1 MPITTLRQL
10 LDEATEKLNTAQVP
24 DPRYDAR
31 ALLMSAYQLSPA
43 QYLLYEHDA
52 PETLIPRLLPDAEAL
67 SAASTVFQANVD
79 RRQRREPLQQILG
92 TAGFY
97 GLDFL
102 VTKDVLCPRADTETL
117 VDAVLGNLMPEQ
129 IGSLHAVPSVDPAC
143 TARTEVEVPFGTS
156 STVEHDPTGAA
167 RTEVENPTVD
177 TSSSEHTVDKCP
189 DFLVHVDN
197 DGASL
202 LDVCTGSGCIAIA
215 LTKFGAFCDT
225 TAVDISDA
233 ALAVARQN
241 AERLLITETDTAPTT
256 PPCAVSADEITAT
269 ASARMNPGLRTEVHL
284 QNAAVDF
291 TLLQSDMFSALA
303 ERTDD
308 GKRKRYDVIVSNPP
322 YIPSAV
328 VDELEPE
335 VRDYEPRIALDG
347 TADGLRFYRILA
359 EESVHYLK
367 PGGRIYLE
375 IGYDQGERVPALL
388 AAAGFR
394 DITVI
399 RDFGGNDRVV
409 AAHL

>member
-10 LDEATEKLNTAQVP
+10 LDEATEKLNTAHVP

-31 ALLMSAYQLSPA
+31 ALLMSACQISPA

-52 PETLIPRLLPDAEAL
+52 PEALIPRVLPDAEAL
-67 SAASTVFQANVD
+67 SAATTLFQANVD
-79 RRQRREPLQQILG
+79 RRRRREPLQQILG

-129 IGSLHAVPSVDPAC
+129 ITSVCAAPSGTVPAC
-143 TARTEVEVPFGTS
+143 AQ
-156 STVEHDPTGAA
+156 
-167 RTEVENPTVD
+167 RTEVENPTED
-177 TSSSEHTVDKCP
+177 ASATGSTVDKFP
-189 DFLVHVDN
+189 DFLSDVDN
-197 DGASL
+197 EGASL

-215 LTKFGAFCDT
+215 LTKFGAFRDT

-233 ALAVARQN
+233 ALAIARRN
-241 AERLLITETDTAPTT
+241 AERLLITAED
-256 PPCAVSADEITAT
+256 TAT
-269 ASARMNPGLRTEVHL
+269 ATTPSVVSPDETTAESSALPGADPRTEVHL
-284 QNAAVDF
+284 QNATVDF
-291 TLLQSDMFSALA
+291 TLLRSDMFSALA
-303 ERTDD
+303 ERTED
-308 GKRKRYDVIVSNPP
+308 GQMKRYDVIVSNPP

-375 IGYDQGERVPALL
+375 IGYDQGESVPALL
-388 AAAGFR
+388 AAAGFQ

>member
-31 ALLMSAYQLSPA
+31 ALLMSACQLSPA

-52 PETLIPRLLPDAEAL
+52 PEALIPRVLPDAEAL
-67 SAASTVFQANVD
+67 SAATTVFQANVD
-79 RRQRREPLQQILG
+79 RRRRREPLQQILG

-97 GLDFL
+97 GLDFV

-129 IGSLHAVPSVDPAC
+129 MASVCAAPSGTVPAC
-143 TARTEVEVPFGTS
+143 AQ
-156 STVEHDPTGAA
+156 
-167 RTEVENPTVD
+167 RTEVENPTED
-177 TSSSEHTVDKCP
+177 ASATGSTVDKCP
-189 DFLVHVDN
+189 DFLSDVDN
-197 DGASL
+197 EGASL

-215 LTKFGAFCDT
+215 LTKFGAFRDT

-233 ALAVARQN
+233 ALAIARRN
-241 AERLLITETDTAPTT
+241 AERLLITE
-256 PPCAVSADEITAT
+256 ADTAT
-269 ASARMNPGLRTEVHL
+269 APPPCVVPPDENAVEASALPGADPRTEVHL
-284 QNAAVDF
+284 QNATVDF
-291 TLLQSDMFSALA
+291 TLLWSDMFSALA
-303 ERTDD
+303 ERAED
-308 GKRKRYDVIVSNPP
+308 GQMKRYDVIVSNPP

-359 EESVHYLK
+359 EEAVHYLK

-375 IGYDQGERVPALL
+375 IGYDQGESVPALL

-394 DITVI
+394 EITVI

>member
-31 ALLMSAYQLSPA
+31 ALLMSAYRLSPA

-52 PETLIPRLLPDAEAL
+52 PETLIPRVLPDAEAL
-67 SAASTVFQANVD
+67 SAASTVFHANVD
-79 RRQRREPLQQILG
+79 RRSRREPLQQILG

-129 IGSLHAVPSVDPAC
+129 ISTVHAAPSVN
-143 TARTEVEVPFGTS
+143 
-156 STVEHDPTGAA
+156 STCAA
-167 RTEVENPTVD
+167 RTEVENPAVD

-189 DFLVHVDN
+189 DFLAHVDN

-215 LTKFGAFCDT
+215 LTKFGAFRDT

-233 ALAVARQN
+233 ALAIARQN
-241 AERLLITETDTAPTT
+241 AERLLITEADTAATTT
-256 PPCAVSADEITAT
+256 PSAVSADEITVAT
-269 ASARMNPGLRTEVHL
+269 STRMNPGPRMEVHL

-291 TLLQSDMFSALA
+291 TLLRSDMFSALA
-303 ERTDD
+303 ERTED
-308 GKRKRYDVIVSNPP
+308 GVLKRYDVIVSNPP

-328 VDELEPE
+328 VNELEPE

-388 AAAGFR
+388 EAAGFH

>member
-52 PETLIPRLLPDAEAL
+52 PEALIPRGLPDAEAL
-67 SAASTVFQANVD
+67 SAATTLFQANVD
-79 RRQRREPLQQILG
+79 RRRRREPLQQILG

-97 GLDFL
+97 GLDFV

-129 IGSLHAVPSVDPAC
+129 MASVCAAPSGTVPAC
-143 TARTEVEVPFGTS
+143 AQ
-156 STVEHDPTGAA
+156 
-167 RTEVENPTVD
+167 RTEVENPTED
-177 TSSSEHTVDKCP
+177 ASATGSTVDKCP
-189 DFLVHVDN
+189 DFLSDVDN
-197 DGASL
+197 EGASL

-215 LTKFGAFCDT
+215 LTKFGAFRDT

-233 ALAVARQN
+233 ALAIARRN
-241 AERLLITETDTAPTT
+241 AERLLITEEDTTTAAPQCAGTTDEVVAA
-256 PPCAVSADEITAT
+256 AVAL
-269 ASARMNPGLRTEVHL
+269 PGVDSLTEVHL
-284 QNAAVDF
+284 QNATVDF
-291 TLLQSDMFSALA
+291 TLLRSDMFSALA
-303 ERTDD
+303 ERTED
-308 GKRKRYDVIVSNPP
+308 GRMKRYDVIVSNPP

-375 IGYDQGERVPALL
+375 IGYDQGESVPALL
-388 AAAGFR
+388 AAAGFQEV
-394 DITVI
+394 TVI

>member
-52 PETLIPRLLPDAEAL
+52 PEALIPRVLPDAEAL
-67 SAASTVFQANVD
+67 SAATTLFQANVD
-79 RRQRREPLQQILG
+79 RRRRREPLQQILG

-97 GLDFL
+97 GLDFV

-129 IGSLHAVPSVDPAC
+129 MASVCAAPSGTVPAC
-143 TARTEVEVPFGTS
+143 AQ
-156 STVEHDPTGAA
+156 
-167 RTEVENPTVD
+167 RTEVENPTED
-177 TSSSEHTVDKCP
+177 ASATGSTVDKCP
-189 DFLVHVDN
+189 DFLSDVDN
-197 DGASL
+197 EGASL

-215 LTKFGAFCDT
+215 LTKFGAFRDT

-233 ALAVARQN
+233 ALAIARRN
-241 AERLLITETDTAPTT
+241 AERLLITEEDTTTAAPQCAGTTDEVVAA
-256 PPCAVSADEITAT
+256 AVAL
-269 ASARMNPGLRTEVHL
+269 PGVDSLTEVHL
-284 QNAAVDF
+284 QNATVDF
-291 TLLQSDMFSALA
+291 TLLRSDMFSALA
-303 ERTDD
+303 ERTED
-308 GKRKRYDVIVSNPP
+308 GRMKRYDVIVSNPP

-375 IGYDQGERVPALL
+375 IGYDQGESVPALL
-388 AAAGFR
+388 AAAGFQEV
-394 DITVI
+394 TVI

>member
-52 PETLIPRLLPDAEAL
+52 PEALIPRVLPDAEAL
-67 SAASTVFQANVD
+67 SAASTVFHANVD
-79 RRQRREPLQQILG
+79 RRRRREPLQQILG

-129 IGSLHAVPSVDPAC
+129 IGAVHTAPSVN
-143 TARTEVEVPFGTS
+143 
-156 STVEHDPTGAA
+156 STCAA
-167 RTEVENPTVD
+167 RTEVENPAVD

-189 DFLVHVDN
+189 DFLAHVDN

-215 LTKFGAFCDT
+215 LTKFGAFRDT

-233 ALAVARQN
+233 ALAIARQN
-241 AERLLITETDTAPTT
+241 AERLLITEADTAATTT
-256 PPCAVSADEITAT
+256 PSAVSAADTMVAMST
-269 ASARMNPGLRTEVHL
+269 RMNPGPRMEVHL

-291 TLLQSDMFSALA
+291 TLLRSDMFSALA
-303 ERTDD
+303 ERTEDEQM
-308 GKRKRYDVIVSNPP
+308 KRYDIIVSNPP

-388 AAAGFR
+388 AAAGFQEV
-394 DITVI
+394 TVI

>member
-31 ALLMSAYQLSPA
+31 ALLMSACQLSPA

-52 PETLIPRLLPDAEAL
+52 PEALIPRVLPDAEAL
-67 SAASTVFQANVD
+67 SAATTLFQANVD
-79 RRQRREPLQQILG
+79 RRRRREPLQQILG

-97 GLDFL
+97 GLDF
-102 VTKDVLCPRADTETL
+102 VITKDVLCPRADTETL

-129 IGSLHAVPSVDPAC
+129 ITSVCAAPSGTVPAC
-143 TARTEVEVPFGTS
+143 AQRT
-156 STVEHDPTGAA
+156 D
-167 RTEVENPTVD
+167 VENPTEN
-177 TSSSEHTVDKCP
+177 TSAFEYTVDKCP
-189 DFLVHVDN
+189 DFLSHVDN
-197 DGASL
+197 KGASL

-215 LTKFGAFCDT
+215 LTKFGAFRDT

-233 ALAVARQN
+233 ALAIARRN
-241 AERLLITETDTAPTT
+241 AERLLITE
-256 PPCAVSADEITAT
+256 ADEGTAAT
-269 ASARMNPGLRTEVHL
+269 SALPSTCPLTEVHL
-284 QNAAVDF
+284 QNATVDF
-291 TLLQSDMFSALA
+291 TLLRSDMFSALA
-303 ERTDD
+303 ERTED
-308 GKRKRYDVIVSNPP
+308 GQMKRYDVIVSNPP
-322 YIPSAV
+322 YIPSSV

-375 IGYDQGERVPALL
+375 IGYDQGESVPALL
-388 AAAGFR
+388 AAAGFQEV
-394 DITVI
+394 TVI

>member
-10 LDEATEKLNTAQVP
+10 LDEATEKLNTTKVP

-52 PETLIPRLLPDAEAL
+52 PEALIPRVLPDAEAL
-67 SAASTVFQANVD
+67 SAATTLFQANVD
-79 RRQRREPLQQILG
+79 RRRRREPLQQILG

-97 GLDFL
+97 GLDFV

-129 IGSLHAVPSVDPAC
+129 IGAVHAALSV
-143 TARTEVEVPFGTS
+143 T
-156 STVEHDPTGAA
+156 PTCAA
-167 RTEVENPTVD
+167 RTEVGNPGVE
-177 TSSSEHTVDKCP
+177 TSSSEHMVDKCP
-189 DFLVHVDN
+189 DFLAHVDN

-215 LTKFGAFCDT
+215 LTKFGAFRDT

-233 ALAVARQN
+233 ALAIARQN
-241 AERLLITETDTAPTT
+241 AERLLITEADTATTTT
-256 PPCAVSADEITAT
+256 PSAMSADEITVAT
-269 ASARMNPGLRTEVHL
+269 STRMNPGPRMEVHL

-291 TLLQSDMFSALA
+291 TLLRSDMFSALA
-303 ERTDD
+303 ERTED
-308 GKRKRYDVIVSNPP
+308 GALKRYDVIVSNPP

>member
-10 LDEATEKLNTAQVP
+10 LDEATEKLNITKVP

-52 PETLIPRLLPDAEAL
+52 PEALIPRVLPDAEAL
-67 SAASTVFQANVD
+67 SAATTLFQANVD
-79 RRQRREPLQQILG
+79 RRRRREPLQQILG

-129 IGSLHAVPSVDPAC
+129 IGAVHTAPSVD
-143 TARTEVEVPFGTS
+143 
-156 STVEHDPTGAA
+156 STCVA
-167 RTEVENPTVD
+167 RTEVENPAVD
-177 TSSSEHTVDKCP
+177 TSSSEHSVDKCP
-189 DFLVHVDN
+189 DFLAHVDN
-197 DGASL
+197 DGESL

-215 LTKFGAFCDT
+215 LTKFGAFHDT

-233 ALAVARQN
+233 ALAIARQN
-241 AERLLITETDTAPTT
+241 AERLLITEAETVATTT
-256 PPCAVSADEITAT
+256 PSAVSADEITVAT
-269 ASARMNPGLRTEVHL
+269 STRMNPGPRMEVHL

-291 TLLQSDMFSALA
+291 TLLRSDMFSALA
-303 ERTDD
+303 ECTED
-308 GKRKRYDVIVSNPP
+308 GALKRYDVIVSNPP

-359 EESVHYLK
+359 AESVRYLK

-388 AAAGFR
+388 EAAGFQEV
-394 DITVI
+394 TVI

>member
-10 LDEATEKLNTAQVP
+10 LDEATEKLNTTKVP

-52 PETLIPRLLPDAEAL
+52 PEALIPRVLPDAEAL
-67 SAASTVFQANVD
+67 SAATTLFQANVD
-79 RRQRREPLQQILG
+79 RRRRREPLQQILG

-97 GLDFL
+97 GLDFV

-117 VDAVLGNLMPEQ
+117 VDAVL
-129 IGSLHAVPSVDPAC
+129 
-143 TARTEVEVPFGTS
+143 
-156 STVEHDPTGAA
+156 
-167 RTEVENPTVD
+167 EN
-177 TSSSEHTVDKCP
+177 
-189 DFLVHVDN
+189 VDN
-197 DGASL
+197 EGASL

-215 LTKFGAFCDT
+215 LTKFGAFRDT

-233 ALAVARQN
+233 ALAIARRN
-241 AERLLITETDTAPTT
+241 AERLLITE
-256 PPCAVSADEITAT
+256 
-269 ASARMNPGLRTEVHL
+269 
-284 QNAAVDF
+284 AVDF
-291 TLLQSDMFSALA
+291 TLLRSDMFSALA
-303 ERTDD
+303 ERTEDEQM
-308 GKRKRYDVIVSNPP
+308 KRYDVIVSNPP

-388 AAAGFR
+388 EAAGFQEV
-394 DITVI
+394 TVI

>member
-10 LDEATEKLNTAQVP
+10 LDEATEKLNTTKVP

-52 PETLIPRLLPDAEAL
+52 PEALIPRVLPDAEAL
-67 SAASTVFQANVD
+67 SAATTLFQANVD
-79 RRQRREPLQQILG
+79 RRRRREPLQQILG

-97 GLDFL
+97 GLDFV

-129 IGSLHAVPSVDPAC
+129 ITSICATPSGAVPAC
-143 TARTEVEVPFGTS
+143 AQRTDVEK
-156 STVEHDPTGAA
+156 
-167 RTEVENPTVD
+167 PTVD
-177 TSSSEHTVDKCP
+177 ASATVSTVDKCP
-189 DFLVHVDN
+189 DFLSHVDN

-215 LTKFGAFCDT
+215 LTKFGAFRDI

-233 ALAVARQN
+233 ALAIARRN
-241 AERLLITETDTAPTT
+241 AERLLITEADTAATTT
-256 PPCAVSADEITAT
+256 PVAT
-269 ASARMNPGLRTEVHL
+269 STRMNPGPRMEVHL

-291 TLLQSDMFSALA
+291 TLLRSDMFSALA
-303 ERTDD
+303 ERTED
-308 GKRKRYDVIVSNPP
+308 GALKRYDVIVSNPP

-359 EESVHYLK
+359 AESGHYLK

-388 AAAGFR
+388 AAAGFH

>member
-31 ALLMSAYQLSPA
+31 ALLMSACQLSPA

-52 PETLIPRLLPDAEAL
+52 PEALIPRVLPDAEAL
-67 SAASTVFQANVD
+67 SAATTLFQANVD
-79 RRQRREPLQQILG
+79 RRRRREPLQQILG

-97 GLDFL
+97 GLDFV

-129 IGSLHAVPSVDPAC
+129 MASVCAAPSGTVPTYAQPTDVETPTEDASATGS
-143 TARTEVEVPFGTS
+143 
-156 STVEHDPTGAA
+156 
-167 RTEVENPTVD
+167 
-177 TSSSEHTVDKCP
+177 TVDKCP
-189 DFLVHVDN
+189 DFLSHVDN
-197 DGASL
+197 EGASL

-215 LTKFGAFCDT
+215 LTKFGAFRDT

-233 ALAVARQN
+233 ALAIARRN
-241 AERLLITETDTAPTT
+241 AERLLITEADTVADTT
-256 PPCAVSADEITAT
+256 PYAVSPDETTAEAAALPGAD
-269 ASARMNPGLRTEVHL
+269 SLTEVYL
-284 QNAAVDF
+284 QNATVDF
-291 TLLQSDMFSALA
+291 TLLRSDMFSALA
-303 ERTDD
+303 ERTED
-308 GKRKRYDVIVSNPP
+308 GKLKKYDVIVSNPP

-375 IGYDQGERVPALL
+375 IGYDQGESVPALL
-388 AAAGFR
+388 AAAGFQ

-399 RDFGGNDRVV
+399 RDFGGNNRVV

>member
-10 LDEATEKLNTAQVP
+10 LDEATEKLNTTKVP

-52 PETLIPRLLPDAEAL
+52 PEALIPRVLPDAEAL
-67 SAASTVFQANVD
+67 SAATTLFQANVE
-79 RRQRREPLQQILG
+79 RRRRREPLQQILG

-97 GLDFL
+97 GLDF
-102 VTKDVLCPRADTETL
+102 VITKDVLCPRADTETL

-129 IGSLHAVPSVDPAC
+129 ITSICAAPSGAVPAC
-143 TARTEVEVPFGTS
+143 AQRTDVEKP
-156 STVEHDPTGAA
+156 
-167 RTEVENPTVD
+167 
-177 TSSSEHTVDKCP
+177 TVDKCP
-189 DFLVHVDN
+189 DFLSHVEN
-197 DGASL
+197 EGASL

-215 LTKFGAFCDT
+215 LTKFGAFRDT

-233 ALAVARQN
+233 ALAIARQN
-241 AERLLITETDTAPTT
+241 AERLLITEADTAATTT
-256 PPCAVSADEITAT
+256 PSAVSADEITVAT
-269 ASARMNPGLRTEVHL
+269 STRMEMHL

-291 TLLQSDMFSALA
+291 TLLRSDMFSALA
-303 ERTDD
+303 ERTED
-308 GKRKRYDVIVSNPP
+308 GALKRYDVIVSNPP

-388 AAAGFR
+388 EAAGFR
-394 DITVI
+394 EVTVI

-409 AAHL
+409 AAHV

>member
-10 LDEATEKLNTAQVP
+10 LDEATEKLNTAKVP

-31 ALLMSAYQLSPA
+31 ALLMSACQLTPA

-52 PETLIPRLLPDAEAL
+52 PEALIPRVLTDAEAL
-67 SAASTVFQANVD
+67 SAALTLFQANVD
-79 RRQRREPLQQILG
+79 RRRRREPLQQILG

-97 GLDFL
+97 GLDFV

-117 VDAVLGNLMPEQ
+117 VDAVLGNLMSEQ
-129 IGSLHAVPSVDPAC
+129 IRAVHAAPRPQMTSIC
-143 TARTEVEVPFGTS
+143 TAS
-156 STVEHDPTGAA
+156 SGALA
-167 RTEVENPTVD
+167 CVQCTEVENPAVD

-189 DFLVHVDN
+189 DFLAHVDN
-197 DGASL
+197 EGASL

-215 LTKFGAFCDT
+215 LTKFGAFRDT

-233 ALAVARQN
+233 ALAIAHQN
-241 AERLLITETDTAPTT
+241 AERLLITE
-256 PPCAVSADEITAT
+256 
-269 ASARMNPGLRTEVHL
+269 
-284 QNAAVDF
+284 AVDF
-291 TLLQSDMFSALA
+291 TLLRSDMFSALA
-303 ERTDD
+303 ERTED
-308 GKRKRYDVIVSNPP
+308 GALKRYDVIVSNPP

-359 EESVHYLK
+359 AESVHYLK

>member
-10 LDEATEKLNTAQVP
+10 LDEATEKLNIAQVP

-52 PETLIPRLLPDAEAL
+52 PEALIPRVLPDAEAL
-67 SAASTVFQANVD
+67 SAATTLFQANVD
-79 RRQRREPLQQILG
+79 RRRRREPLQQILG

-97 GLDFL
+97 GLDFV

-129 IGSLHAVPSVDPAC
+129 MASA
-143 TARTEVEVPFGTS
+143 
-156 STVEHDPTGAA
+156 
-167 RTEVENPTVD
+167 
-177 TSSSEHTVDKCP
+177 SEHTVDKCP
-189 DFLVHVDN
+189 DFLSHVDN
-197 DGASL
+197 EGASL

-215 LTKFGAFCDT
+215 LTKFGAFRDT

-233 ALAVARQN
+233 ALAIARRN
-241 AERLLITETDTAPTT
+241 AERLLITE
-256 PPCAVSADEITAT
+256 
-269 ASARMNPGLRTEVHL
+269 
-284 QNAAVDF
+284 AVDF
-291 TLLQSDMFSALA
+291 TLLRSDMFSALA
-303 ERTDD
+303 ERTED
-308 GKRKRYDVIVSNPP
+308 GKLKKYDVIVSNPP

-359 EESVHYLK
+359 EEAVHYLK

-375 IGYDQGERVPALL
+375 IGYDQGESVPALFE
-388 AAAGFR
+388 AAGFQEV
-394 DITVI
+394 TVI

>member
-1 MPITTLRQL
+1 MSALTFRQL
-10 LDEATEKLNTAQVP
+10 LDEATNQLHMAQVP

-31 ALLMSAYQLSPA
+31 ALLMSAYHLQPT
-43 QYLLYEHDA
+43 QYLLYENDT
-52 PETLIPRLLPDAEAL
+52 PEVLIPKMLPDTEAL
-67 SAASTVFQANVD
+67 SAATAAFQAGVL

-97 GLDFL
+97 GLDFV

-129 IGSLHAVPSVDPAC
+129 IRSAHVAEEKIRADQASQMDMSGTCSAC
-143 TARTEVEVPFGTS
+143 GQRMEVEMRDAVS
-156 STVEHDPTGAA
+156 
-167 RTEVENPTVD
+167 
-177 TSSSEHTVDKCP
+177 VDKCP
-189 DFLVHVDN
+189 DFLSYVDN
-197 DGASL
+197 EGASL

-215 LTKFGAFCDT
+215 LTKFGAFHDT

-233 ALAVARQN
+233 ALAIAWQN
-241 AERLLITETDTAPTT
+241 AARLLISDADTVAAP
-256 PPCAVSADEITAT
+256 PPCAERADETVDGQLNLPAT
-269 ASARMNPGLRTEVHL
+269 DSLECGLHL
-284 QNAAVDF
+284 QNAVVDF
-291 TLLQSDMFSALA
+291 TLLRSDMFSALA
-303 ERTDD
+303 ERKEAD
-308 GKRKRYDVIVSNPP
+308 GGMKKYDVIVSNPP

-359 EESVHYLK
+359 EESVKYLK

-388 AAAGFR
+388 EAAGFR
-394 DITVI
+394 EVTVI

>member
-10 LDEATEKLNTAQVP
+10 LDEATEKLNTTKVP

-52 PETLIPRLLPDAEAL
+52 PETLIPRVLPDAEAL
-67 SAASTVFQANVD
+67 SAASTVFHANVD
-79 RRQRREPLQQILG
+79 RRSRREPLQQILG

-129 IGSLHAVPSVDPAC
+129 IGAVHAAPSVDP
-143 TARTEVEVPFGTS
+143 TS
-156 STVEHDPTGAA
+156 VV
-167 RTEVENPTVD
+167 RTEVENPAVD
-177 TSSSEHTVDKCP
+177 PSSSEHMVDKCP
-189 DFLVHVDN
+189 DFLAHVDN

-215 LTKFGAFCDT
+215 LTKFGAFHDT

-233 ALAVARQN
+233 ALAIARQN
-241 AERLLITETDTAPTT
+241 AERLLITEADTTVTT
-256 PPCAVSADEITAT
+256 TSSAVSADEITVAT
-269 ASARMNPGLRTEVHL
+269 STRMNPGPRMEVHL

-291 TLLQSDMFSALA
+291 TLLRSDMFSALA
-303 ERTDD
+303 ERTED
-308 GKRKRYDVIVSNPP
+308 GALKRYDVIVSNPP

-359 EESVHYLK
+359 EESVRYLK

>member
-10 LDEATEKLNTAQVP
+10 LDEATEKLNTTKVP

-52 PETLIPRLLPDAEAL
+52 PEALIPRALPDAEAL
-67 SAASTVFQANVD
+67 SAATTLFQANVD
-79 RRQRREPLQQILG
+79 RRRRREPLQQILG

-129 IGSLHAVPSVDPAC
+129 IGAVHTAPSVN
-143 TARTEVEVPFGTS
+143 
-156 STVEHDPTGAA
+156 STCAA
-167 RTEVENPTVD
+167 RTEVENPAVD

-189 DFLVHVDN
+189 DFLAHVDN

-215 LTKFGAFCDT
+215 LTKFGAFRDT

-233 ALAVARQN
+233 ALAIARQN
-241 AERLLITETDTAPTT
+241 AERLLITEADTATTTT
-256 PPCAVSADEITAT
+256 PSAVSADEITVAT
-269 ASARMNPGLRTEVHL
+269 STQMNPGPRMEVHL

-291 TLLQSDMFSALA
+291 TLLRSDMFSALA
-303 ERTDD
+303 ERTED
-308 GKRKRYDVIVSNPP
+308 GAMKRYDVIVSNPP

-375 IGYDQGERVPALL
+375 IGYDQGECVPALL
-388 AAAGFR
+388 AAAGFH

>member
-10 LDEATEKLNTAQVP
+10 LDEATETLNTAQVP

-52 PETLIPRLLPDAEAL
+52 PEALIPRVLPDAAAL
-67 SAASTVFQANVD
+67 SAAATVFHANVD
-79 RRQRREPLQQILG
+79 RRSRREPLQQILG

-129 IGSLHAVPSVDPAC
+129 IGAVHAAPSVDP
-143 TARTEVEVPFGTS
+143 TS
-156 STVEHDPTGAA
+156 AA
-167 RTEVENPTVD
+167 RTEVENPAVD
-177 TSSSEHTVDKCP
+177 PSSSEHMVDKCP
-189 DFLVHVDN
+189 DFLIHVDN

-215 LTKFGAFCDT
+215 LTKFGAFRDT
-225 TAVDISDA
+225 MAVDISDA
-233 ALAVARQN
+233 ALAIARQN
-241 AERLLITETDTAPTT
+241 AERLLITEADTTATT
-256 PPCAVSADEITAT
+256 TSSAVSADEITVAT
-269 ASARMNPGLRTEVHL
+269 STRMNPGPRMEVHL

-291 TLLQSDMFSALA
+291 TLLRSDMFSALA
-303 ERTDD
+303 ERTED
-308 GKRKRYDVIVSNPP
+308 GALKRYDVIVSNPP

-359 EESVHYLK
+359 EESVRYLK

>member
-10 LDEATEKLNTAQVP
+10 LDEATEKLNTTKVP

-52 PETLIPRLLPDAEAL
+52 PEALIPRVLPDAEAL
-67 SAASTVFQANVD
+67 SAATTLFQANVD
-79 RRQRREPLQQILG
+79 RRRRREPLQQILG

-97 GLDFL
+97 GLDFV

-129 IGSLHAVPSVDPAC
+129 ITSICAAPSGAVPAC
-143 TARTEVEVPFGTS
+143 AQRTDVEK
-156 STVEHDPTGAA
+156 
-167 RTEVENPTVD
+167 PTVD
-177 TSSSEHTVDKCP
+177 ASATVSTVDKCP
-189 DFLVHVDN
+189 DFLSHVDN

-215 LTKFGAFCDT
+215 LTKFGAFRDT

-233 ALAVARQN
+233 ALAIARQN
-241 AERLLITETDTAPTT
+241 AERLLITEADTAATTT
-256 PPCAVSADEITAT
+256 PSAVSAADTMVARST
-269 ASARMNPGLRTEVHL
+269 RMNPGPRMEVHL

-291 TLLQSDMFSALA
+291 TLLRSDMFSALA
-303 ERTDD
+303 ERTED
-308 GKRKRYDVIVSNPP
+308 GALKRYDVIVSNPP

-359 EESVHYLK
+359 AESVRYLK

-388 AAAGFR
+388 EAAGFR
-394 DITVI
+394 EVTVI

>member
-52 PETLIPRLLPDAEAL
+52 PETLIPRVLPDAEAL

-129 IGSLHAVPSVDPAC
+129 IGSVHAVPSVDPAC
-143 TARTEVEVPFGTS
+143 T
-156 STVEHDPTGAA
+156 A

-215 LTKFGAFCDT
+215 LTKFGAFRDT

-233 ALAVARQN
+233 ALAIARQN
-241 AERLLITETDTAPTT
+241 AERLLITETDTAPATT
-256 PPCAVSADEITAT
+256 PCAVSADETTAT

-291 TLLQSDMFSALA
+291 TLLRSDMFSALA

>member
-10 LDEATEKLNTAQVP
+10 LDEATETLNTAQVP

-52 PETLIPRLLPDAEAL
+52 PEALIPRVLPDAEAL
-67 SAASTVFQANVD
+67 SAATTLFQANVD
-79 RRQRREPLQQILG
+79 RRSRREPLQQILG

-129 IGSLHAVPSVDPAC
+129 IGAVHAAPSVDP
-143 TARTEVEVPFGTS
+143 TS
-156 STVEHDPTGAA
+156 VV
-167 RTEVENPTVD
+167 RTEVENPAVD
-177 TSSSEHTVDKCP
+177 PSSSEHMVDKCP
-189 DFLVHVDN
+189 DFLIHVDN

-215 LTKFGAFCDT
+215 LTKFGAFRDT
-225 TAVDISDA
+225 MAVDISDA
-233 ALAVARQN
+233 ALTIARQN
-241 AERLLITETDTAPTT
+241 AERLLITEADTTATT
-256 PPCAVSADEITAT
+256 TSSAVSADEITVAT
-269 ASARMNPGLRTEVHL
+269 STRMNPGPRMEVHL

-291 TLLQSDMFSALA
+291 TLLRSDMFSALA
-303 ERTDD
+303 ERTED
-308 GKRKRYDVIVSNPP
+308 GALKRYDVIVSNPP

-359 EESVHYLK
+359 EESVRYLK

>member
-10 LDEATEKLNTAQVP
+10 LDEATEKLNITKVP

-52 PETLIPRLLPDAEAL
+52 PEALIPRVLPDAEAL
-67 SAASTVFQANVD
+67 SAATTLFQANVD
-79 RRQRREPLQQILG
+79 RRRRREPLQQILG

-97 GLDFL
+97 GLDFV

-129 IGSLHAVPSVDPAC
+129 IGAVHTAPSVD
-143 TARTEVEVPFGTS
+143 
-156 STVEHDPTGAA
+156 STCVA
-167 RTEVENPTVD
+167 RTEVENPAVD
-177 TSSSEHTVDKCP
+177 TSSSEHSVDKCP
-189 DFLVHVDN
+189 DFLAHVDN
-197 DGASL
+197 DGESL

-215 LTKFGAFCDT
+215 LTKFGAFHDT

-233 ALAVARQN
+233 ALAIARQN
-241 AERLLITETDTAPTT
+241 AERLLITEAETVATTT
-256 PPCAVSADEITAT
+256 PSAVSADEITVAT
-269 ASARMNPGLRTEVHL
+269 STRMNPGPRMEVHL

-291 TLLQSDMFSALA
+291 TLLRSDMFSALA
-303 ERTDD
+303 ERTED
-308 GKRKRYDVIVSNPP
+308 GALKRYDVIVSNPP

-359 EESVHYLK
+359 AESVHYLK

-388 AAAGFR
+388 EAAGFH

>member
-10 LDEATEKLNTAQVP
+10 LDEATEKLNTTKVP

-31 ALLMSAYQLSPA
+31 ALLMSACQLSPA

-52 PETLIPRLLPDAEAL
+52 PEALIPRVLPDAEAL
-67 SAASTVFQANVD
+67 SAAITVFQANVD
-79 RRQRREPLQQILG
+79 RRRRREPLQQILG

-129 IGSLHAVPSVDPAC
+129 IVSVC
-143 TARTEVEVPFGTS
+143 TAPSEIVPTCAPHMDVD
-156 STVEHDPTGAA
+156 T
-167 RTEVENPTVD
+167 PTVN

-189 DFLVHVDN
+189 DFLMHVDN
-197 DGASL
+197 GGASL

-215 LTKFGAFCDT
+215 LTKFGAFRDT

-233 ALAVARQN
+233 ALAIARRN
-241 AERLLITETDTAPTT
+241 AERLLITE
-256 PPCAVSADEITAT
+256 
-269 ASARMNPGLRTEVHL
+269 
-284 QNAAVDF
+284 AVDF
-291 TLLQSDMFSALA
+291 TLLRSDMFSALA
-303 ERTDD
+303 ERTED
-308 GKRKRYDVIVSNPP
+308 GALKRYDVIVSNPP

-359 EESVHYLK
+359 AESGHYLK

-388 AAAGFR
+388 EAAGFQEV
-394 DITVI
+394 TVI

>member
-52 PETLIPRLLPDAEAL
+52 PEALIPRVLPDAEAL
-67 SAASTVFQANVD
+67 SAATTLFQANVD
-79 RRQRREPLQQILG
+79 RRRRREPLQQILG
-92 TAGFY
+92 IAGFY
-97 GLDFL
+97 GLDFV

-129 IGSLHAVPSVDPAC
+129 IASVCAAPSGTVPAC
-143 TARTEVEVPFGTS
+143 AL
-156 STVEHDPTGAA
+156 
-167 RTEVENPTVD
+167 RTEVENPTED
-177 TSSSEHTVDKCP
+177 ASATGSTVDKCP
-189 DFLVHVDN
+189 DFLSHVDN
-197 DGASL
+197 EGASL

-215 LTKFGAFCDT
+215 LTKFGAFRDT

-233 ALAVARQN
+233 ALAIARRN
-241 AERLLITETDTAPTT
+241 AERLLIIAED
-256 PPCAVSADEITAT
+256 TAT
-269 ASARMNPGLRTEVHL
+269 APPPCVVPPDENAVEASALPDTDSLTEVHI
-284 QNAAVDF
+284 QNATVDF
-291 TLLQSDMFSALA
+291 TLLRSDMFSALA
-303 ERTDD
+303 ERTED
-308 GKRKRYDVIVSNPP
+308 GQMKRYDVIVSNPP

-359 EESVHYLK
+359 EEAVHYLK

-375 IGYDQGERVPALL
+375 IGYDQGESVPALL

-394 DITVI
+394 EITVI
-399 RDFGGNDRVV
+399 RDFGGNNRVV

>member
-52 PETLIPRLLPDAEAL
+52 PETLIPRVLPDAEAL
-67 SAASTVFQANVD
+67 SAATTLFQANVD
-79 RRQRREPLQQILG
+79 RRRRREPLQQILG

-129 IGSLHAVPSVDPAC
+129 IGAVHTAPSVD
-143 TARTEVEVPFGTS
+143 
-156 STVEHDPTGAA
+156 STCAA
-167 RTEVENPTVD
+167 RTEVENPAVD

-189 DFLVHVDN
+189 DFLAHVDN

-215 LTKFGAFCDT
+215 LTKFGTFRDT

-233 ALAVARQN
+233 ALAIARQN
-241 AERLLITETDTAPTT
+241 AERLLITEADTATTTT
-256 PPCAVSADEITAT
+256 PSAVSADEITVAT
-269 ASARMNPGLRTEVHL
+269 STQMNPGPRMEVHL

-291 TLLQSDMFSALA
+291 TLLRSDMFSALA
-303 ERTDD
+303 ERTED
-308 GKRKRYDVIVSNPP
+308 GAMKRYDVIVSNPP

-388 AAAGFR
+388 AAAGFQEV
-394 DITVI
+394 TVI

>member
-10 LDEATEKLNTAQVP
+10 LDEATETLNTAQVP

-52 PETLIPRLLPDAEAL
+52 PETLIPRVLPDAEAL
-67 SAASTVFQANVD
+67 SAATTLFQANVD
-79 RRQRREPLQQILG
+79 RRSRREPLQQILG

-129 IGSLHAVPSVDPAC
+129 IGAVHAAPSVDP
-143 TARTEVEVPFGTS
+143 TS
-156 STVEHDPTGAA
+156 AA
-167 RTEVENPTVD
+167 RTEVENLAVD

-189 DFLVHVDN
+189 DFLAHVDN

-215 LTKFGAFCDT
+215 LTKFGAFRDT
-225 TAVDISDA
+225 MAVDISDA
-233 ALAVARQN
+233 ALAIARQN
-241 AERLLITETDTAPTT
+241 AERLLITEADTAATMT
-256 PPCAVSADEITAT
+256 PCAVSADETMVAT
-269 ASARMNPGLRTEVHL
+269 STRMNPGPRTEVHL
-284 QNAAVDF
+284 QHAAVDF
-291 TLLQSDMFSALA
+291 TLLRSDMFSALA
-303 ERTDD
+303 ERTED
-308 GKRKRYDVIVSNPP
+308 GALKRYDVIVSNPP

-347 TADGLRFYRILA
+347 TVDGLRFYRILA
-359 EESVHYLK
+359 AESVHYLK

>member
-10 LDEATEKLNTAQVP
+10 LDEATEKLNTTKVP

-52 PETLIPRLLPDAEAL
+52 PETLIPRVLPDAEAL
-67 SAASTVFQANVD
+67 SAATTLFQANVD
-79 RRQRREPLQQILG
+79 RRRRREPLQQILG

-129 IGSLHAVPSVDPAC
+129 IGAVHTAPSVN
-143 TARTEVEVPFGTS
+143 
-156 STVEHDPTGAA
+156 STCAA
-167 RTEVENPTVD
+167 RTEAENPAVD

-189 DFLVHVDN
+189 DFLAHVDN

-215 LTKFGAFCDT
+215 LTKFGAFRDT

-233 ALAVARQN
+233 ALAIARQN
-241 AERLLITETDTAPTT
+241 AERLLITEADTATTTT
-256 PPCAVSADEITAT
+256 PSAMSADEITVAT
-269 ASARMNPGLRTEVHL
+269 STRMNPGPRMEVHL

-291 TLLQSDMFSALA
+291 TLLRSDMFSALA
-303 ERTDD
+303 ERTED
-308 GKRKRYDVIVSNPP
+308 GALKRYDVIVSNPP

-388 AAAGFR
+388 AAAGFH

-399 RDFGGNDRVV
+399 LDFGGNDRVV

>member
-52 PETLIPRLLPDAEAL
+52 PEALVPRVLPDAEAL
-67 SAASTVFQANVD
+67 SAATTLFQANVD
-79 RRQRREPLQQILG
+79 RRRRREPLQQILG

-97 GLDFL
+97 GLDFV

-129 IGSLHAVPSVDPAC
+129 MAFVCAAPSGTVPAC
-143 TARTEVEVPFGTS
+143 AQ
-156 STVEHDPTGAA
+156 
-167 RTEVENPTVD
+167 RTEVENPTED
-177 TSSSEHTVDKCP
+177 ASATGSTVDKCP
-189 DFLVHVDN
+189 DFLSDVDN
-197 DGASL
+197 EGASL

-215 LTKFGAFCDT
+215 LTKFGAFRDT

-233 ALAVARQN
+233 ALAIARRN
-241 AERLLITETDTAPTT
+241 AERLLITEED
-256 PPCAVSADEITAT
+256 TAT
-269 ASARMNPGLRTEVHL
+269 APPPCVVPPDESAVEASALPGTDPRTEVHL
-284 QNAAVDF
+284 QNATVDF
-291 TLLQSDMFSALA
+291 TLLRSDMFSALA
-303 ERTDD
+303 ERAED
-308 GKRKRYDVIVSNPP
+308 GQMKRYDVIVSNPP

-375 IGYDQGERVPALL
+375 IGYDQGESVPALL

-394 DITVI
+394 EVTVI

>member
-52 PETLIPRLLPDAEAL
+52 PEALIPRVLPDAEAL
-67 SAASTVFQANVD
+67 SAATTLFQANVD
-79 RRQRREPLQQILG
+79 RRRRREPLQQILG
-92 TAGFY
+92 IAGFY
-97 GLDFL
+97 GLDFV

-129 IGSLHAVPSVDPAC
+129 IASVCAAPSGTVPAC
-143 TARTEVEVPFGTS
+143 ALRTEVES
-156 STVEHDPTGAA
+156 PTEDASATG
-167 RTEVENPTVD
+167 
-177 TSSSEHTVDKCP
+177 STVDKCP
-189 DFLVHVDN
+189 DFLSDVDN
-197 DGASL
+197 EGASL

-215 LTKFGAFCDT
+215 LTKFGAFRDT

-233 ALAVARQN
+233 ALAIARRN
-241 AERLLITETDTAPTT
+241 AERLLITEADTAADTT
-256 PPCAVSADEITAT
+256 PCAVSPDESAVE
-269 ASARMNPGLRTEVHL
+269 ASALPGADPRTEVHL

-291 TLLQSDMFSALA
+291 TLLRSDMFSALA
-303 ERTDD
+303 ERTED
-308 GKRKRYDVIVSNPP
+308 GQMKRYDVIVSNPP

-359 EESVHYLK
+359 EEAVHYLK

-375 IGYDQGERVPALL
+375 IGYDQGESVPALL

-394 DITVI
+394 EITVI
-399 RDFGGNDRVV
+399 RDFGGNNRVV

>member
-10 LDEATEKLNTAQVP
+10 LDEATEKLNTTKVP

-52 PETLIPRLLPDAEAL
+52 PEALIPRVLPDAEAL
-67 SAASTVFQANVD
+67 SAATTLFQANVD
-79 RRQRREPLQQILG
+79 RRRRREPLQQILG

-129 IGSLHAVPSVDPAC
+129 IGAVHTAPSVD
-143 TARTEVEVPFGTS
+143 
-156 STVEHDPTGAA
+156 STCAA
-167 RTEVENPTVD
+167 RTEVENPGVE

-189 DFLVHVDN
+189 DFLSHVDN

-215 LTKFGAFCDT
+215 LTKFGAFRDI

-233 ALAVARQN
+233 ALAIARRN
-241 AERLLITETDTAPTT
+241 AERLLITEADTAATTT
-256 PPCAVSADEITAT
+256 PSAVSADETTVAT
-269 ASARMNPGLRTEVHL
+269 STRMEVHL

-291 TLLQSDMFSALA
+291 TLLRSDMFSALA
-303 ERTDD
+303 ERTED
-308 GKRKRYDVIVSNPP
+308 GALKRYDVIVSNPP

-359 EESVHYLK
+359 AESVHYLK

-388 AAAGFR
+388 EAAGFH

>member
-10 LDEATEKLNTAQVP
+10 LDEATETLNTAQVP

-43 QYLLYEHDA
+43 QYLLYV
-52 PETLIPRLLPDAEAL
+52 PPDAEAL
-67 SAASTVFQANVD
+67 SAATTLFQANVD
-79 RRQRREPLQQILG
+79 RRSRREPLQQILG

-129 IGSLHAVPSVDPAC
+129 IGAVHAAPSVDP
-143 TARTEVEVPFGTS
+143 TS
-156 STVEHDPTGAA
+156 VV
-167 RTEVENPTVD
+167 RTEVENPAVD
-177 TSSSEHTVDKCP
+177 PSSSEHMVDKCP
-189 DFLVHVDN
+189 DFLAHVDN
-197 DGASL
+197 DGAS

-215 LTKFGAFCDT
+215 LTKFGAFRDT
-225 TAVDISDA
+225 MAVDISDA
-233 ALAVARQN
+233 ALAIARQN
-241 AERLLITETDTAPTT
+241 AERLLITEADTTATT
-256 PPCAVSADEITAT
+256 TSSAVSADEITVAT
-269 ASARMNPGLRTEVHL
+269 STRMNPGPRMEVHL

-291 TLLQSDMFSALA
+291 TLLRSDMFSALA
-303 ERTDD
+303 ERTED
-308 GKRKRYDVIVSNPP
+308 GALKRYDVIVSNPP

-359 EESVHYLK
+359 EESVRYLK

>member
-10 LDEATEKLNTAQVP
+10 LDEATEKLNTTKVP

-52 PETLIPRLLPDAEAL
+52 PEALIPRVLPDAEAL
-67 SAASTVFQANVD
+67 SAATTLFQANVD
-79 RRQRREPLQQILG
+79 RRRRREPLQQILG

-97 GLDFL
+97 GLDFV

-129 IGSLHAVPSVDPAC
+129 IGAVHTAPSVD
-143 TARTEVEVPFGTS
+143 
-156 STVEHDPTGAA
+156 STCEA
-167 RTEVENPTVD
+167 RTEVENPAVD

-189 DFLVHVDN
+189 DFLAHVDN

-215 LTKFGAFCDT
+215 LTKFGAFRDT

-233 ALAVARQN
+233 ALAIARQN
-241 AERLLITETDTAPTT
+241 AERLLITE
-256 PPCAVSADEITAT
+256 
-269 ASARMNPGLRTEVHL
+269 
-284 QNAAVDF
+284 AVDF
-291 TLLQSDMFSALA
+291 TLLRSDMFSALA
-303 ERTDD
+303 KRMED
-308 GKRKRYDVIVSNPP
+308 GALKRYDVIVSNPP

-359 EESVHYLK
+359 EESGHYLK

-388 AAAGFR
+388 AAAGFH

>member
-10 LDEATEKLNTAQVP
+10 LDEATEKLNTTKVP

-52 PETLIPRLLPDAEAL
+52 PETLIPRVLPDAEAL
-67 SAASTVFQANVD
+67 SAASTVFHANVD
-79 RRQRREPLQQILG
+79 RRSRREPLQQILG

-97 GLDFL
+97 GLDFV

-129 IGSLHAVPSVDPAC
+129 IRAVHAAPSVA
-143 TARTEVEVPFGTS
+143 
-156 STVEHDPTGAA
+156 PTCAT
-167 RTEVENPTVD
+167 RTEVENPAVD
-177 TSSSEHTVDKCP
+177 TFSSEHTVDKCP
-189 DFLVHVDN
+189 DFLAHVDN

-215 LTKFGAFCDT
+215 LTKFGAFRDT

-233 ALAVARQN
+233 ALAIARQN
-241 AERLLITETDTAPTT
+241 AERLLITE
-256 PPCAVSADEITAT
+256 
-269 ASARMNPGLRTEVHL
+269 
-284 QNAAVDF
+284 AVDF
-291 TLLQSDMFSALA
+291 TLLRSDMFSALA
-303 ERTDD
+303 ERTED
-308 GKRKRYDVIVSNPP
+308 GALKRYDVIVSNPP

-359 EESVHYLK
+359 AESVHYLK

-388 AAAGFR
+388 AAAGFQEV
-394 DITVI
+394 TVI

>member
-1 MPITTLRQL
+1 MPIITLRQL
-10 LDEATEKLNTAQVP
+10 LDEATEKLNTTKVP

-31 ALLMSAYQLSPA
+31 ALLMSAYQLSSA

-52 PETLIPRLLPDAEAL
+52 PEALIPRVLPDAEAL
-67 SAASTVFQANVD
+67 SAATTLFRANVD
-79 RRQRREPLQQILG
+79 RRRRREPLQQILG

-97 GLDFL
+97 GLDFV

-129 IGSLHAVPSVDPAC
+129 MASVCAAPSGTVPAC
-143 TARTEVEVPFGTS
+143 AQRT
-156 STVEHDPTGAA
+156 D
-167 RTEVENPTVD
+167 VENPTEN
-177 TSSSEHTVDKCP
+177 TSASEDAVDKCP
-189 DFLVHVDN
+189 DFLSDVDN
-197 DGASL
+197 EGASL

-215 LTKFGAFCDT
+215 LTKFGAFRDT

-233 ALAVARQN
+233 ALAIARRN
-241 AERLLITETDTAPTT
+241 AERLLITAEDTATDTT
-256 PPCAVSADEITAT
+256 PCAVLPDETTTTTPCTASADEGTAAT
-269 ASARMNPGLRTEVHL
+269 SALPSTCPRTEVHL
-284 QNAAVDF
+284 QNATVDF
-291 TLLQSDMFSALA
+291 TLLRSDMFSALA
-303 ERTDD
+303 ERTED
-308 GKRKRYDVIVSNPP
+308 GQMKRYDVIVSNPP

-375 IGYDQGERVPALL
+375 IGYDQGESVPALL

-394 DITVI
+394 DVTVI

-409 AAHL
+409 AAHI

>member
-31 ALLMSAYQLSPA
+31 ALLMSACQLSPA

-52 PETLIPRLLPDAEAL
+52 PEALIPRVLPDAEAL
-67 SAASTVFQANVD
+67 SAATTLFQANVD
-79 RRQRREPLQQILG
+79 RRRRREPLQQILG

-97 GLDFL
+97 GLDFV

-129 IGSLHAVPSVDPAC
+129 MASVCAAPSGTVPAC
-143 TARTEVEVPFGTS
+143 AQRTDVES
-156 STVEHDPTGAA
+156 PTEDASATG
-167 RTEVENPTVD
+167 
-177 TSSSEHTVDKCP
+177 STVDKCP
-189 DFLVHVDN
+189 DFLSHVDN
-197 DGASL
+197 EGVSL

-215 LTKFGAFCDT
+215 LTKFGAFRDT
-225 TAVDISDA
+225 TAVDISNA
-233 ALAVARQN
+233 ALAIARRN
-241 AERLLITETDTAPTT
+241 AERLLITAED
-256 PPCAVSADEITAT
+256 TAT
-269 ASARMNPGLRTEVHL
+269 ATTPSVVSPDETTAEASALPGTGSLTEVHL
-284 QNAAVDF
+284 QNATVDF
-291 TLLQSDMFSALA
+291 TLLRSDMFSALA
-303 ERTDD
+303 ERTED
-308 GKRKRYDVIVSNPP
+308 GQMKRYDVIVSNPP

-375 IGYDQGERVPALL
+375 IGYDQGESVPALL
-388 AAAGFR
+388 AAAGFQEV
-394 DITVI
+394 TVI
-399 RDFGGNDRVV
+399 RDFGGNDRLV

>member
-52 PETLIPRLLPDAEAL
+52 PETLIPRVLPDAEAL
-67 SAASTVFQANVD
+67 SAASTVFHANVD
-79 RRQRREPLQQILG
+79 RRRRREPLQQILG

-129 IGSLHAVPSVDPAC
+129 IGAVHTAPSVN
-143 TARTEVEVPFGTS
+143 
-156 STVEHDPTGAA
+156 STCAA
-167 RTEVENPTVD
+167 RTEVENPAVD

-189 DFLVHVDN
+189 DFLAHVDN

-215 LTKFGAFCDT
+215 LTKFGAFRDT

-233 ALAVARQN
+233 ALAIARQN
-241 AERLLITETDTAPTT
+241 AERLLITEADTATTTT
-256 PPCAVSADEITAT
+256 PSAVSADEITVAT
-269 ASARMNPGLRTEVHL
+269 STQMNPGPRMEVHL

-291 TLLQSDMFSALA
+291 TLLRSDMFSALA
-303 ERTDD
+303 ERTED
-308 GKRKRYDVIVSNPP
+308 GALKRYDVIVSNPP

-347 TADGLRFYRILA
+347 TADGLRFYRTLA
-359 EESVHYLK
+359 AESVHYLK

-388 AAAGFR
+388 EAAGFR

>member
-10 LDEATEKLNTAQVP
+10 LDEATEKLNTTKVP

-52 PETLIPRLLPDAEAL
+52 PEALIPRVLPDAEAL
-67 SAASTVFQANVD
+67 SAATTLFQANVD
-79 RRQRREPLQQILG
+79 RRRRREPLQQILG

-97 GLDFL
+97 GLDFV

-129 IGSLHAVPSVDPAC
+129 MASVCAAPSGTVPAC
-143 TARTEVEVPFGTS
+143 ALRTDVESPTENTS
-156 STVEHDPTGAA
+156 A
-167 RTEVENPTVD
+167 
-177 TSSSEHTVDKCP
+177 SEDAVDKCP
-189 DFLVHVDN
+189 DFLSHVDN
-197 DGASL
+197 EGASL

-215 LTKFGAFCDT
+215 LTKFGAFRDT

-233 ALAVARQN
+233 ALAIARRN
-241 AERLLITETDTAPTT
+241 AERLLITEVDTVDDMTPYTVSPDETT
-256 PPCAVSADEITAT
+256 AEAATLPGAD
-269 ASARMNPGLRTEVHL
+269 PRTEVHL
-284 QNAAVDF
+284 QNATVDF
-291 TLLQSDMFSALA
+291 TLLRSDMFSALA
-303 ERTDD
+303 ERTEE
-308 GKRKRYDVIVSNPP
+308 GKLKKYDVIVSNPP

-347 TADGLRFYRILA
+347 TADGLCFYRILA

-375 IGYDQGERVPALL
+375 IGYDQGESVPALL

-394 DITVI
+394 DVTVI